1 MTVQDPRPQPPTPPN
16 PLPAGQPPQQR
27 YVALPTVR
35 PLFTYILLGLNI
47 VIFIA
52 QTLTNDQVWFYY
64 GAKINANIIAG
75 EWWRLITPMFLHL
88 NFLHIAVNSYSLFVF
103 GPQVE
108 TLLGYRRFLTVYLVS
123 GIAGTVLSFV
133 MSPDPSIGASGA
145 IFGLVGAMLIY
156 FYRHRKLFGEMGRRR
171 LMDILIIAG
180 INLAIGLTPGIDNWG
195 HVGGLLGGA
204 VLCWLLGPVYALET
218 EPVTRQTK
226 VVDVSPMNWQRWLGV
241 LAVLLGLVAI
251 VVVVSNL
258 QG

>member
-1 MTVQDPRPQPPTPPN
+1 MTPQPPLSPSPGG
-16 PLPAGQPPQQR
+16 PPPQPR
-27 YVALPTVR
+27 FLALPTVKPR
-35 PLFTYILLGLNI
+35 FTYILLGLNI
-47 VIFIA
+47 AIFIA

-75 EWWRLITPMFLHL
+75 EWWRLVTPMFLHL
-88 NFLHIAVNSYSLFVF
+88 NLLHIAVNSYSLFVF

-123 GIAGTVLSFV
+123 GVAGTVLSFV

-156 FYRHRKLFGEMGRRR
+156 FYRHRKLFGEMGRRQ
-171 LMDILIIAG
+171 LTNILIIAG

-204 VLCWLLGPVYALET
+204 VLSWLLGPVYVIET
-218 EPVTRQTK
+218 NPLGQQAQVT
-226 VVDVSPMNWQRWLGV
+226 DASPLNGQRWLGV
-241 LAVLLGLVAI
+241 LAVILALVAI

-258 QG
+258 QK